1 MILKISC
8 KTKTVITVTAWLA
21 PVAEQLVAKNTIDQI
36 WPNLHWLD
44 PNVVNKLSLLFR
56 CVFAPEKWTWT
67 RYSIYVLADGA
78 VYTATSVHF
87 TLPPADRQDGCDIF
101 NPFIRNV
108 FYYFYFALL
117 SPCCLA
123 HQDRPATIFR
133 SSELFTF
140 SWQMHCFN
148 FPSLERIIVDVHCSG
163 LCVIWFTEYVNRSSG
178 LEKYKWSEFIIMCCV
193 ACSWKSLKRWENNS
207 ACIYLL

>member
-8 KTKTVITVTAWLA
+8 KTKAVITVTAWLA

-36 WPNLHWLD
+36 WPNLHWLE

-108 FYYFYFALL
+108 FYYFYLHYYLPAVWLIRTDLEPFLGLQNSSSSVDKCIAL
-117 SPCCLA
+117 
-123 HQDRPATIFR
+123 IFHHWR
-133 SSELFTF
+133 
-140 SWQMHCFN
+140 
-148 FPSLERIIVDVHCSG
+148 G
-163 LCVIWFTEYVNRSSG
+163 
-178 LEKYKWSEFIIMCCV
+178 
-193 ACSWKSLKRWENNS
+193 
-207 ACIYLL
+207 